1 MTAGVEQVT
10 RRGKAHG
17 ERGVNNVEPTR
28 RGRVGLVEKMKVQ
41 KKTHERSFELLKCR
55 CCTCSLKRYR
65 LHRRKVEVE
74 GEESEKGM
82 EDRELMNAT
91 TRLTLDACEKPTKRR
106 REETSVDDLRRAC
119 ARDVAR
125 TRRAVVASLV
135 RSR

>member
-1 MTAGVEQVT
+1 VTAGVEQVT

-65 LHRRKVEVE
+65 LHRREEEVK
-74 GEESEKGM
+74 GEESAKGI
-82 EDRELMNAT
+82 EDRDRSECDDAT
-91 TRLTLDACEKPTKRR
+91 DLGR
-106 REETSVDDLRRAC
+106 LRRTNEEK
-119 ARDVAR
+119 R
-125 TRRAVVASLV
+125 TRRCQSMIPEELV
-135 RSR
+135 L